1 MHRKIVGFLCV
12 LFITA
17 SYYEIGD
24 DGSYESEV
32 IIVVIVVISLLA
44 FLLPSSFRI
53 GHLSL
58 YLDLPSLRPLPLHLL
73 SFCLQHLLNLV
84 RLHSLYQPLVSLLP
98 FSHFHTRQSLLLS
111 LSFLL
116 FRPILMLNYIHLYL
130 RISFHRMCVIKSKA
144 IASTIIT
151 ISRDLE
157 VNDDNN
163 YNNNFSDESFNKS
176 KTNNSIST
184 SISKSE
190 CYFCSPTRS
199 CFVKLAESQ

>member
-1 MHRKIVGFLCV
+1 MHRKIVSFLCV

-53 GHLSL
+53 GHLNL

-116 FRPILMLNYIHLYL
+116 FRPFLMLNYVHLYL
-130 RISFHRMCVIKSKA
+130 RISFHKMCCAYSKA
-144 IASTIIT
+144 KPTT
-151 ISRDLE
+151 PFRLE
-157 VNDDNN
+157 FRKVNVTFALPLGAVLSSLLSPNN
-163 YNNNFSDESFNKS
+163 LFSLL
-176 KTNNSIST
+176 
-184 SISKSE
+184 
-190 CYFCSPTRS
+190 S
-199 CFVKLAESQ
+199 CRFQILHSYTL

>member
-1 MHRKIVGFLCV
+1 MHRNIVNCLC
-12 LFITA
+12 FIH
-17 SYYEIGD
+17 YPCYESA
-24 DGSYESEV
+24 DGSCVSEM
-32 IIVVIVVISLLA
+32 IIVDVSLLA

-53 GHLSL
+53 GHPNL
-58 YLDLPSLRPLPLHLL
+58 YLDLPSLHPLPLHRL

-84 RLHSLYQPLVSLLP
+84 RLHFLYQPLASLLP

-116 FRPILMLNYIHLYL
+116 SRPFLMLNYIHLYL

-157 VNDDNN
+157 VDHDDNN